1 MVLDSLQFN
10 STEIDAFNMFYFV
23 LFTFD
28 VQNISATHF
37 KVRTIKLQKKI
48 KDLVFLHVDIES
60 FMLLTFSGMFFF
72 IEIKESTKKMN
83 DVELKV
89 LASLLVMH
97 HHLHFRLMFLV
108 FFV

>member
-37 KVRTIKLQKKI
+37 KVRTIKPL